1 MLLFSSISSAPQGFV
16 HLSLHWFK
24 RICPGLSFH
33 RSLSIGFMKAKDSKG
48 MKIPVIPEYATVS
61 LTTLVV
67 ASCPLNIFWAG

>member
-1 MLLFSSISSAPQGFV
+1 
-16 HLSLHWFK
+16 
-24 RICPGLSFH
+24 
-33 RSLSIGFMKAKDSKG
+33 MKAKDSKG